1 MGDGSWVVS
10 EAVGGLPGVLDDASA
25 DIAEQIGCGEDR
37 DDDGR
42 ATGIGKVGV
51 CGFDGAVFDPP
62 TDAHDGQGIAD
73 EEQAHDADEAEERDE
88 HHKKEG
94 EDRPCHDLEV
104 AGVADGGTDAAGGGG
119 GLLGCCVVN
128 GCAAELALLHGG
140 VDRLL
145 AVRAWEDLD
154 GTQIKC
160 ACHG

>member
-1 MGDGSWVVS
+1 MAGLVGW
-10 EAVGGLPGVLDDASA
+10 AVRSVAY
-25 DIAEQIGCGEDR
+25 
-37 DDDGR
+37 GR
-42 ATGIGKVGV
+42 AV
-51 CGFDGAVFDPP
+51 CGAEVGWWVCEMGSCYLGHLFPAHPQRTRMNGAP
-62 TDAHDGQGIAD
+62 
-73 EEQAHDADEAEERDE
+73 
-88 HHKKEG
+88 
-94 EDRPCHDLEV
+94 
-104 AGVADGGTDAAGGGG
+104 GGTDAAGGRG